1 MALRF
6 SKLTRP
12 AIRQLG
18 PGEKLAE
25 HGITV
30 VRLANSDVRY
40 AVGVMVDGQRIH
52 RVIGL
57 GSDGVTRTQCE
68 EFIEAKRTEARAGR
82 LALPR
87 RRKLALS
94 FAAAAARYVELLDG
108 GGGKNI
114 RVKRR
119 QLRMYLVPHLGSLR
133 LDAISEFAID
143 TYKKRRKDQCA
154 ANGTVN
160 RELTTLS
167 HLFYCAVEWRW
178 IDRVP
183 VRIGK
188 RLLAEGE
195 GRIIALSEQQCE
207 TLMTAALASGHP
219 DLWLFVAFGLNT
231 AMRHDEIINARWE
244 HLDLANRR
252 LFIPKAKAGK
262 REQPITAELAAI
274 LERERAC
281 RDDREGWVFPSPY
294 TGTATGRRGNLR
306 RPFAKAV
313 VRAGLDPAVTPH
325 VMRHTAITKLVQA
338 GVDVPTIQR
347 ISGHKTVAMVLRYV
361 HVHGQHID
369 EGIAALGRGLPASHA
384 NMRGD
389 EPGIS
394 AEHDYT
400 GITHTPSRRLARR
413 TKKPGIS

>member
-12 AIRQLG
+12 AIRQLR

-30 VRLANSDVRY
+30 VRLANSDLRY

-57 GSDGVTRTQCE
+57 GSDGVIRTQCE
-68 EFIEAKRTEARAGR
+68 EFIAAKRTEAHAGR

-94 FAAAAARYVELLDG
+94 FAAAAERYVERLDCS
-108 GGGKNI
+108 GGKNI

-119 QLRMYLVPHLGSLR
+119 QLRMYLVPHFGSLR

-143 TYKKRRKDQCA
+143 TYKQQRKDQGA
-154 ANGTVN
+154 ANGTIN

-167 HLFYCAVEWRW
+167 HLFYCAIEWRW

-207 TLMTAALASGHP
+207 ALMSTALASGHP
-219 DLWLFVAFGLNT
+219 DLWLLVAFGLNT

-274 LERERAC
+274 LERERAS

-294 TGTATGRRGNLR
+294 TGTATGCRGNLR

-347 ISGHKTVAMVLRYV
+347 ISGHKTAAMVLRYV

-400 GITHTPSRRLARR
+400 GITQTPSRGPARR
-413 TKKPGIS
+413 TKKLGIC

>member
-1 MALRF
+1 MSSAL
-6 SKLTRP
+6 
-12 AIRQLG
+12 I
-18 PGEKLAE
+18 
-25 HGITV
+25 
-30 VRLANSDVRY
+30 
-40 AVGVMVDGQRIH
+40 VGVARIS
-52 RVIGL
+52 
-57 GSDGVTRTQCE
+57 GS
-68 EFIEAKRTEARAGR
+68 
-82 LALPR
+82 
-87 RRKLALS
+87 S
-94 FAAAAARYVELLDG
+94 AANCGCIWSRISDHCG
-108 GGGKNI
+108 
-114 RVKRR
+114 
-119 QLRMYLVPHLGSLR
+119 

-143 TYKKRRKDQCA
+143 TYKKRRKDQGA
-154 ANGTVN
+154 ANGTIN

-167 HLFYCAVEWRW
+167 HLFYCAVDWGW

-207 TLMTAALASGHP
+207 ALMAAALASGHP

-274 LERERAC
+274 LERERAN

-347 ISGHKTVAMVLRYV
+347 ISGHKTAAMVLRYV

-369 EGIAALGRGLPASHA
+369 EGIAALGRGLPASNV

-400 GITHTPSRRLARR
+400 RITQTPSRGPPRR
-413 TKKPGIS
+413 TKKRGIC